1 MRVEAVL
8 AGLLCATGALAQDR
22 EAGFANDGFA
32 SPIVPIPE
40 TGEARPAAPAPEA
53 PASAKPAPAPE
64 LPEGAVLHARK
75 KPVEH
80 LKLLDGHL
88 ITGDEVSADD
98 VVDEMVDELAAD
110 LAKLGA
116 SRISPILL
124 DRVRVSDNMNPQYS
138 HILEA
143 RLASALFR
151 AANVA
156 LVRCA
161 ECWTTRSRVE
171 QSSYVITRGMAS
183 RADVQKVA
191 GHYGAQT
198 YLDVSLTLHEK
209 PSSLAMDVELVR
221 AGDSS
226 IAFAEYYRLDPDKA
240 ILYRGA
246 DTAQHREARLQM
258 LQDRVNAR
266 PRYGHTVDL
275 GAMLIPSDNGA
286 FWGGLGRYQLTEK
299 FGSDDQYDAGLSLA
313 GFINTSSFAG
323 GILGAVWQV
332 RLTDGGV
339 WAPEWTLGLNGGA
352 FLTGNAGNSAI
363 VGGRLRALLGAR
375 ISLEAGLSYLVPFT
389 LKGKTT
395 SYGGV
400 CPELGLGFVWR

>member
-1 MRVEAVL
+1 MRIRAL
-8 AGLLCATGALAQDR
+8 AAALAAMIASATAALAQFN
-22 EAGFANDGFA
+22 EGGFANDGFA
-32 SPIVPIPE
+32 APQIANPR
-40 TGEARPAAPAPEA
+40 EAAAPAE
-53 PASAKPAPAPE
+53 AKPAPAPE
-64 LPEGAVLHARK
+64 LPPGAELHARK

-88 ITGDEVSADD
+88 ITGDSVSADD
-98 VVDEMVDELAAD
+98 VVDEMVDELASD
-110 LAKLGA
+110 LARLGA
-116 SRISPILL
+116 AQISPILL

-143 RLASALFR
+143 RLASAIFR

-171 QSSYVITRGMAS
+171 QSSYVVTRGMAS

-191 GHYGAQT
+191 SHYGART
-198 YLDVSLTLHEK
+198 YLDVSLTLHES
-209 PSSLAMDVELVR
+209 PPTSLSMDVELVR
-221 AGDSS
+221 AEDSS

-246 DTAQHREARLQM
+246 DTAQHREARLQA

-275 GAMLIPSDNGA
+275 GTMLVSSDAGA
-286 FWGGLGRYQLTEK
+286 FWGALGRYQLTEK

-313 GFINTSSFAG
+313 GFLNTSAFAG

-332 RLTDGGV
+332 RLSDGGV

-352 FLTGNAGNSAI
+352 FITGNAGNSFIA
-363 VGGRLRALLGAR
+363 GGKVRALMGAR
-375 ISLEAGLSYLVPFT
+375 ISMEAGLNYLVPFQ
-389 LKGKTT
+389 LKGKGTT
-395 SYGGV
+395 YGGA
-400 CPELGLGFVWR
+400 CPEFALGFVWR

>member
-1 MRVEAVL
+1 MRVEALL
-8 AGLLCATGALAQDR
+8 ALLLCATAALAQEPGPGLGLHDGDPR
-22 EAGFANDGFA
+22 APQQAG
-32 SPIVPIPE
+32 
-40 TGEARPAAPAPEA
+40 APP
-53 PASAKPAPAPE
+53 KPAPAPE
-64 LPEGAVLHARK
+64 MPEGATLHARK

-88 ITGDEVSADD
+88 ITGDLVSADD

-116 SRISPILL
+116 AQISPILL
-124 DRVRVSDNMNPQYS
+124 ERVRVSDNMNPQYS

-143 RLASALFR
+143 RLASAMFR

-191 GHYGAQT
+191 AHYGART
-198 YLDVSLTLHEK
+198 FLDVSLTLHEQ

-221 AGDSS
+221 ADDSS
-226 IAFAEYYRLDPDKA
+226 IAFAEYYRLDPEKA

-275 GAMLIPSDNGA
+275 GAMMIPSDSGSI
-286 FWGGLGRYQLTEK
+286 WGGLGRYQLTEK
-299 FGSDDQYDAGLSLA
+299 FGSEEQYDAGVSLA
-313 GFINTSSFAG
+313 GFLNTTSFSG

-332 RLTDGGV
+332 RLSDGGV
-339 WAPEWTLGLNGGA
+339 WAPEWTLGFNGGA
-352 FLTGNAGNSAI
+352 FLTGGGNSAI
-363 VGGRLRALLGAR
+363 FGGRLRALVGAR
-375 ISLEAGLSYLVPFT
+375 ISMEAGLSYVVPFQ
-389 LKGKTT
+389 LKGKAGQF
-395 SYGGV
+395 GGV
-400 CPELGLGFVWR
+400 SPELAVGFVWR

>member
-1 MRVEAVL
+1 MRIEALL
-8 AGLLCATGALAQDR
+8 ALLLFST
-22 EAGFANDGFA
+22 
-32 SPIVPIPE
+32 
-40 TGEARPAAPAPEA
+40 AAPAQERAADSASYPPPAVADARPSPQASA
-53 PASAKPAPAPE
+53 PAEPAPE
-64 LPEGAVLHARK
+64 LPQGVELHARK

-88 ITGDEVSADD
+88 ITGDAVSADD

-116 SRISPILL
+116 SHISPVLL
-124 DRVRVSDNMNPQYS
+124 ERVRVSDNMNPQYA

-143 RLASALFR
+143 RIASAIFR

-171 QSSYVITRGMAS
+171 QSSYVITRGMTS

-191 GHYGAQT
+191 SHYGART

-221 AGDSS
+221 ADDSS

-246 DTAQHREARLQM
+246 DTAQHREARLQA
-258 LQDRVNAR
+258 LQDKINAR

-275 GAMLIPSDNGA
+275 GTLLIPSGVGA
-286 FWGGLGRYQLTEK
+286 LWSGLGRYQLTEK
-299 FGSDDQYDAGLSLA
+299 FGSDDQYDAGLALGGLINPAFAA
-313 GFINTSSFAG
+313 GI
-323 GILGAVWQV
+323 IGAVWQV
-332 RLTDGGV
+332 RMTDGGV
-339 WAPEWTLGLNGGA
+339 WAPEWTFGLNGGA
-352 FLTGNAGNSAI
+352 FITGNSGNSGIAG
-363 VGGRLRALLGAR
+363 VRLRALMGAR
-375 ISLEAGLSYLVPFT
+375 ISMEAGVNYLVPFQ
-389 LKGKTT
+389 LRGKGPE
-395 SYGGV
+395 YGGIS
-400 CPELGLGFVWR
+400 PELALGFVWR

>member
-1 MRVEAVL
+1 MRVEALL
-8 AGLLCATGALAQDR
+8 AILLCAYGALAQD
-22 EAGFANDGFA
+22 APVDVFAR
-32 SPIVPIPE
+32 PEVPLPE
-40 TGEARPAAPAPEA
+40 TGEPRPAPPAEPAPDPKA
-53 PASAKPAPAPE
+53 APAPAPE

-80 LKLLDGHL
+80 LKAIDGHL

-110 LAKLGA
+110 LARLGA
-116 SRISPILL
+116 AHISPILL
-124 DRVRVSDNMNPQYS
+124 DRVRVSDNMNPQYA

-143 RLASALFR
+143 RLAAAMFR

-171 QSSYVITRGMAS
+171 QSSYVVTRGMAS

-191 GHYGAQT
+191 GHYNART
-198 YLDVSLTLHEK
+198 LLDVSLTLHEAK
-209 PSSLAMDVELVR
+209 PQGLTMDVELVR
-221 AGDSS
+221 ADDSS

-266 PRYGHTVDL
+266 PRYGHTVDF
-275 GAMLIPSDNGA
+275 GAMLIPSDNGS
-286 FWGGLGRYQLTEK
+286 FWGGIGRYQLTEK

-313 GFINTSSFAG
+313 GYLNTSAFAG
-323 GILGAVWQV
+323 GILGAVWNV

-339 WAPEWTLGLNGGA
+339 WAPEWTVGLNGGA
-352 FLTGNAGNSAI
+352 FITGNAGNSAI
-363 VGGRLRALLGAR
+363 FGGRLRALMGAR
-375 ISLEAGLSYLVPFT
+375 ISMEAGLSYLLPFQ
-389 LKGKTT
+389 LKGKGTT
-395 SYGGV
+395 YGGV
-400 CPELGLGFVWR
+400 CPEVGLGFVWR

>member
-1 MRVEAVL
+1 MRVEVL
-8 AGLLCATGALAQDR
+8 LALLLCATGALAQ
-22 EAGFANDGFA
+22 EAGPGFG
-32 SPIVPIPE
+32 SE
-40 TGEARPAAPAPEA
+40 AAPQAAPPRAE
-53 PASAKPAPAPE
+53 PPKPAPVPE
-64 LPEGAVLHARK
+64 LPEGATLHARK

-88 ITGDEVSADD
+88 ITGDLVSADD

-116 SRISPILL
+116 AHISPILL
-124 DRVRVSDNMNPQYS
+124 ERVRVSDNMNPQYS

-143 RLASALFR
+143 RLASAMFR

-191 GHYGAQT
+191 AHYGART
-198 YLDVSLTLHEK
+198 YLDVSLTLHEQ
-209 PSSLAMDVELVR
+209 PSSLTMDVELVR
-221 AGDSS
+221 ADDSS
-226 IAFAEYYRLDPDKA
+226 IAFAEYYRLDPEKA

-266 PRYGHTVDL
+266 PRFGHTVDL
-275 GAMLIPSDNGA
+275 GAMMIPSNAGSV
-286 FWGGLGRYQLTEK
+286 WGGLGRYQLTET
-299 FGSDDQYDAGLSLA
+299 FGSDEQYAAGLSLA
-313 GFINTSSFAG
+313 GFLNTTSFAG
-323 GILGAVWQV
+323 GILGAVWQA
-332 RLTDGGV
+332 RMSDGGV
-339 WAPEWTLGLNGGA
+339 WAPEWTVALHGGA
-352 FLTGNAGNSAI
+352 MITGNAGNSVLA
-363 VGGRLRALLGAR
+363 GARLRALVGAR
-375 ISLEAGLSYLVPFT
+375 ISMEAGLSYLVPFQ
-389 LKGKTT
+389 LRGKGTE
-395 SYGGV
+395 YGGF
-400 CPELGLGFVWR
+400 CPELGVGFVWR